1 MQKTDIQRYRKI
13 RRFFAK
19 IFLHILWW
27 DIILNRP
34 VLRWFRKPALPRW
47 RIIAR
52 QYRSL
57 AVEMG
62 GVLIKLGQFLS
73 IRVDILPSEVT
84 GELAGL
90 QDEVPPEKTEDV
102 IAQIEEDFGRPISE
116 IFEWF
121 SPQPLGAASLAQAH
135 LAKIRNVGAT
145 PCGCPSTS
153 GSTTCGCPSG
163 HPVGSS
169 LSHPVGSSL
178 SHPVGSSLRHPVGSS
193 LRLEPTTVVVKVLR
207 PGIDL
212 IVETDLAA
220 IRLAFQ
226 WIKLYKPIR
235 ERVDLDWLADEF
247 TSVTRNELNLKS
259 EGENTERLARD
270 FEYDPN
276 VYIPKVYW
284 KYCAAR
290 TLTLEN
296 VSYIKISDLSRI
308 ESTGISRP
316 QIADMLYNI
325 YMKQVFETYF
335 VHVDPHPGNLFI
347 KPLPHPDEIEAG
359 ITDFKPDDPVPYHQD
374 RPFQIV
380 FVDFGMAV
388 NIPERLRK
396 SLREYAVGIGTRDAH
411 KIVQSLVNAGTLL
424 PGADLKRLEEVHEA
438 LFERFWGTRVG
449 QFRNLAFNEA
459 LDFAHEYRDVIYN
472 APIQFQADMLFVVR
486 AVGMLSGMA
495 ANLDPNFDVWSK
507 TIPFAERYAK
517 EELQKN
523 WLAIFQEALK
533 TAHTLFKLPEKL
545 DQIITGV
552 QRERLVIQNDL
563 TPELQKKINNL
574 EKSIRRLTWIIFAV
588 GLLISGIILH
598 VSSLQDEIFSNIL
611 IAVSFITFLLSFKND

>member
-1 MQKTDIQRYRKI
+1 MQKKDIHRYRKI

-57 AVEMG
+57 AVDMG

-73 IRVDILPSEVT
+73 IRVDILPAEVT

-90 QDEVPPEKTEDV
+90 QDEVPPEKTEYV

-135 LAKIRNVGAT
+135 LARIGNIG
-145 PCGCPSTS
+145 
-153 GSTTCGCPSG
+153 GCPSG
-163 HPVGSS
+163 QRVETGKQ
-169 LSHPVGSSL
+169 
-178 SHPVGSSLRHPVGSS
+178 
-193 LRLEPTTVVVKVLR
+193 EVVVKVLR

-226 WIKLYKPIR
+226 WIKLYKRIR
-235 ERVDLDWLADEF
+235 ERVDLDWLAQEF
-247 TSVTRNELNLKS
+247 TAVTRNELNFKS
-259 EGENTERLARD
+259 EGENTEQLARN
-270 FEYDPN
+270 FEDDPN
-276 VYIPKVYW
+276 IYIPKVYW

-296 VSYIKISDLSRI
+296 VSYIKISDLNRI
-308 ESTGISRP
+308 ESAGISRP
-316 QIADMLYNI
+316 QVADMLYNI

-335 VHVDPHPGNLFI
+335 VHVDPHPGNLFV

-411 KIVQSLVNAGTLL
+411 KIVQSLINAGTLL

-472 APIQFQADMLFVVR
+472 APIQFQADMLFIVR

-523 WLAIFQEALK
+523 WKDILQEGLK
-533 TAHTLFKLPEKL
+533 TANTLFKLPEKL
-545 DQIITGV
+545 DQIITSV

-563 TPELQKKINNL
+563 TPELKKEFRKL
-574 EKSIRRLTWIIFAV
+574 EKSVRRLTWIILAT
-588 GLLISGIILH
+588 GLLISGVILYAR
-598 VSSLQDEIFSNIL
+598 FY
-611 IAVSFITFLLSFKND
+611 